1 MWWFQIENPYLQHG
15 TTIPT
20 IQYEYVRMSLSFRR
34 RGTLCSNQWGEIAW
48 PQSLLWLVTSS
59 IPQSGQKYRFLWSLE
74 QKLAVELWITCLENP
89 QLYCTH
95 ITLRPTGWDSN
106 GSLRTEV
113 ANSTSQVNWAFMS
126 ILNKCLRT
134 HLSISVSF
142 PLADSRLVFATCKLC

>member
-34 RGTLCSNQWGEIAW
+34 RGTLCSNQSGEIAW

-59 IPQSGQKYRFLWSLE
+59 IPQSGQKYRFLWSLAM
-74 QKLAVELWITCLENP
+74 KLAVELWITCLENP

-95 ITLRPTGWDSN
+95 ITLRPTKRLQW
-106 GSLRTEV
+106 LV
-113 ANSTSQVNWAFMS
+113 AHWRCQFNKPSALSVHVNLEQMPQNPS
-126 ILNKCLRT
+126 VYICLF
-134 HLSISVSF
+134 SF
-142 PLADSRLVFATCKLC
+142 SWH